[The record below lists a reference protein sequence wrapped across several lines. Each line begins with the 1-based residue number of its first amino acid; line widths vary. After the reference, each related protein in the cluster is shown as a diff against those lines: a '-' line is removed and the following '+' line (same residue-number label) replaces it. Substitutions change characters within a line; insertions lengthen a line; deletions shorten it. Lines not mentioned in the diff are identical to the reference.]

1 VVAAARLLPMKVG
14 VVLPQSAE
22 DGAGGTWAE
31 IAALARQ
38 AEAGGI
44 DSLWVCD
51 HFFFRED
58 DGREVGIHEAWTL
71 LTALAAVTGRVEL
84 GTLVLATS
92 FRNPGL
98 LAKMAATADEVA
110 GGRLILGLGCG
121 WYETEYD
128 AFDYPFDHRV
138 GRFEEALKIVVPL
151 IRGERVTVRGQ
162 WTSVDDAVLLPP
174 PRRTAMPILVAAK
187 GERML
192 RLTARHADQW
202 QTAWFGLPDERWT
215 ERHDGLL
222 EACRAEGR
230 DPATVE
236 LTVGIDVRKP
246 GAPAEEGG
254 RNLALDAGALA
265 DGLAVWA
272 AQGVDHVQLGLAL
285 HTPETLDVVLEGVRR
300 FRG

>member
-1 VVAAARLLPMKVG
+1 MKVG
-14 VVLPQSAE
+14 VVMPQSAD
-22 DGAGGTWAE
+22 DGAGGTWTE
-31 IAALARQ
+31 IAALAAQ

-58 DGREVGIHEAWTL
+58 DGHEVGIHEAWTL
-71 LTALAAVTGRVEL
+71 LTAVAAVTSRVEL

-128 AFDYPFDHRV
+128 AFGYPFDHRV
-138 GRFEEALKIVVPL
+138 GRFEEALRIIVPL
-151 IRGERVTVRGQ
+151 VRGERVTLHGE
-162 WTSVDDAVLLPP
+162 WTTVDDAVLLPP
-174 PRRTAMPILVAAK
+174 APRSTLPILVAAK

-202 QTAWFGLPDERWT
+202 QTAWFGLPDARWT
-215 ERHDGLL
+215 ERHDALL
-222 EACRAEGR
+222 EACRIEGR

-246 GAPAEEGG
+246 GAEAEDGA

-265 DGLAVWA
+265 DGLAAWA
-272 AQGVDHVQLGLAL
+272 AEGVHHVQLGMGL
-285 HTPETLDVVLEGVRR
+285 HTPETLDVVLEALRR

>member
-1 VVAAARLLPMKVG
+1 MKVG
-14 VVLPQSAE
+14 VVLPQSAD
-22 DGAGGTWAE
+22 DGEGGSWAE
-31 IAALARQ
+31 IAALARH

-58 DGREVGIHEAWTL
+58 DGHEVGIHEAWTL
-71 LTALAAVTGRVEL
+71 LTAVAAITERVEL

-128 AFDYPFDHRV
+128 AFGYPFDHRV
-138 GRFEEALKIVVPL
+138 GRFEEAIRIIAPL
-151 IRGERVTVRGQ
+151 IHGERVTSRGE
-162 WTSVDDAVLLPP
+162 WSRVDDAVLLPA
-174 PRRTAMPILVAAK
+174 PRRTNLPILVAAK

-192 RLTARHADQW
+192 GLTARHADQW
-202 QTAWFGLPDERWT
+202 QTAWFGLPDARWT

-222 EACRAEGR
+222 EACRAEKR
-230 DPATVE
+230 DPATLE
-236 LTVGIDVRKP
+236 LTVGVDVRKP
-246 GAPAEEGG
+246 DAPADEAA
-254 RNLALDAGALA
+254 RNLALDASALA
-265 DGLAVWA
+265 DGLATWA
-272 AQGVDHVQLGLAL
+272 AEGVDHVQLGLAL
-285 HTPETLDVVLEGVRR
+285 HTRATLDVVLEAVRR
-300 FRG
+300 FRA

>member
-1 VVAAARLLPMKVG
+1 MKIG
-14 VVLPQSAE
+14 VVLPQSAD

-31 IAALARQ
+31 IAALAAQ

-58 DGREVGIHEAWTL
+58 DGHEVGIHEAWTL
-71 LTALAAVTGRVEL
+71 LTAVAAVTSRVEL

-121 WYETEYD
+121 WYETSTTRSVIRSTTGS
-128 AFDYPFDHRV
+128 AGSRRRCASSCRSSAASGSPCAASGRRWTTRSCCHRRA
-138 GRFEEALKIVVPL
+138 G
-151 IRGERVTVRGQ
+151 
-162 WTSVDDAVLLPP
+162 PP
-174 PRRTAMPILVAAK
+174 CRSSSAAK
-187 GERML
+187 GDRML

-215 ERHDGLL
+215 ERHAGLL
-222 EACRAEGR
+222 EACRIERR

-246 GAPAEEGG
+246 GAEAEDGA

-265 DGLAVWA
+265 DGLAAWA
-272 AQGVDHVQLGLAL
+272 AEGVHHVQLGMGL

>member
-1 VVAAARLLPMKVG
+1 MKVG
-14 VVLPQSAE
+14 VVLPQSAD
-22 DGAGGTWAE
+22 DGEGGSWAE
-31 IAALARQ
+31 IAALARH

-58 DGREVGIHEAWTL
+58 DGHEVGIHEAWTL
-71 LTALAAVTGRVEL
+71 LTAVAAITERVEL

-128 AFDYPFDHRV
+128 AFGYPFDHRV
-138 GRFEEALKIVVPL
+138 GRFEEALRIIAPL
-151 IRGERVTVRGQ
+151 IHGERVSVRGD
-162 WTSVDDAVLLPP
+162 WSRVDDAVLLPP
-174 PRRTAMPILVAAK
+174 PRRTDLPILVAAK

-192 RLTARHADQW
+192 GLTARHADQW
-202 QTAWFGLPDERWT
+202 QTAWFGLPDERWSQ
-215 ERHDGLL
+215 RHEGLL
-222 EACRAEGR
+222 EACRAEKR
-230 DPATVE
+230 DPATLE

-246 GAPAEEGG
+246 GAPADEAA
-254 RNLALDAGALA
+254 RNLALDGGAIA
-265 DGLAVWA
+265 DGLATWA
-272 AQGVDHVQLGLAL
+272 AQGVDHVQLGMAL
-285 HTPETLDVVLEGVRR
+285 HTRATLDVVLEGVRR
-300 FRG
+300 FRD